1 MRERARLSR
10 IWMSRARA
18 RRLREQRLSERYHI
32 TLFSCFLLPIP
43 FLLFRICFSF
53 FVTSAAL
60 VILRPVRFLFAFLVG
75 LPFFFSAQC
84 GNEHFGEKG
93 KTSFIAPAFVR
104 SLLGKE
110 RM

>member
-75 LPFFFSAQC
+75 LPFFFLLNVETNIL
-84 GNEHFGEKG
+84 GRRG
-93 KTSFIAPAFVR
+93 R
-104 SLLGKE
+104 RRLSLRRLSDPF
-110 RM
+110 